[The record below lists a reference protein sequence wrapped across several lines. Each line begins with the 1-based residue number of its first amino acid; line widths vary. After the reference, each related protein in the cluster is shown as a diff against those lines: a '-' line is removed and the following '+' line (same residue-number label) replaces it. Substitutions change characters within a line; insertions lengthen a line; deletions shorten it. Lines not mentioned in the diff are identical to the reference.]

1 MIDHIILP
9 ANALTVFYIKFYWLK
24 NSTKSPKVL
33 KVKVKVVKIYRAVK
47 TKAYRQVNVG
57 IVAFYNKH
65 TSTQLNSAQLYFRR
79 TKNNNERAKLSGICL
94 SGRRGGHS
102 ALTDTPGT

>member
-33 KVKVKVVKIYRAVK
+33 KVKVKVVKIDRAENESVPASERRCRCVLQQ
-47 TKAYRQVNVG
+47 THLYP
-57 IVAFYNKH
+57 
-65 TSTQLNSAQLYFRR
+65 TQLDSTLFQTNKEQQRKS
-79 TKNNNERAKLSGICL
+79 
-94 SGRRGGHS
+94 
-102 ALTDTPGT
+102 